1 MNKDQKVW
9 LGIGGFLALAML
21 LYPPWVSY
29 YGGGYGFI
37 SEPPYQDAT
46 INFGVLAVQ
55 LLAAVVGTVVAVL
68 LTGTSDRGVQ
78 PRPSDRWTED

>member
-21 LYPPWVSY
+21 LFPPWASQF
-29 YGGGYGFI
+29 GMGYGFV
-37 SEPPYQDAT
+37 SEPPHPDAT
-46 INFGVLAVQ
+46 IHFPVLLVQ
-55 LLAAVVGTVVAVL
+55 LLAVALGTVLAVV
-68 LTGTSDRGVQ
+68 LTGTSGQGAQ